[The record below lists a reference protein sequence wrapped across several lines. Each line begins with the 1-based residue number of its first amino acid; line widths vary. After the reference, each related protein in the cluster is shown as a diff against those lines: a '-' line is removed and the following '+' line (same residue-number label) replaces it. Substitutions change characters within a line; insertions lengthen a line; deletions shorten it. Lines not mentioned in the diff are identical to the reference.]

1 MIVKLETKLERGFA
15 PWKSMLKENSAKLK
29 EHEMTIIYAGTAKDD
44 DNSMTVII
52 DFASEEGMK
61 NFATDEDSKAKRVAA
76 GVLLDTVVMTP
87 MTDFSVTN
95 FAG

>member
-1 MIVKLETKLERGFA
+1 MLE
-15 PWKSMLKENSAKLK
+15 ENSARLK
-29 EHEMTIIYAGTAKDD
+29 EHEMAIIYAGTAKDD

-61 NFATDEDSKAKRVAA
+61 NFAADEDSIAKRVAG
-76 GVLLDTVVMTP
+76 GVLMDTVVMTQ
-87 MTDFSVTN
+87 MMDIFVTN

>member
-1 MIVKLETKLERGFA
+1 
-15 PWKSMLKENSAKLK
+15 
-29 EHEMTIIYAGTAKDD
+29 MTIIYDGTAKDD

-61 NFATDEDSKAKRVAA
+61 NFAADEDSKANRMAA
-76 GVLLDTVVMTP
+76 GVLMDTVVITP
-87 MTDFSVTN
+87 MRDISANN